1 VGQRYQQHRHS
12 VVGAW
17 DWRGQAD
24 PLDAPPGA
32 AARRLPVLRGRRRA
46 EHGAPAMTAEELAK
60 KIGELSPANRLRL
73 AAEMIDKGQYSLA
86 RPIIKTIGYE
96 LDAVHLLGGKLK

>member
-1 VGQRYQQHRHS
+1 
-12 VVGAW
+12 
-17 DWRGQAD
+17 
-24 PLDAPPGA
+24 
-32 AARRLPVLRGRRRA
+32 
-46 EHGAPAMTAEELAK
+46 MTAEELAK

-96 LDAVHLLGGKLK
+96 LDAVYLLGGKLK

>member
-1 VGQRYQQHRHS
+1 
-12 VVGAW
+12 
-17 DWRGQAD
+17 
-24 PLDAPPGA
+24 
-32 AARRLPVLRGRRRA
+32 
-46 EHGAPAMTAEELAK
+46 MTAEELAK